1 MPTGAELSIP
11 EKPGEIF
18 VHSARCSLDTL
29 EKSEEVFYIVVNEC
43 KSSALN
49 IQVVTLSS
57 AYLRKFRHTWCHVVK

>member
-1 MPTGAELSIP
+1 MPTGVQLSIP
-11 EKPGEIF
+11 EKPGEILEQ
-18 VHSARCSLDTL
+18 SARCSLDTL

-57 AYLRKFRHTWCHVVK
+57 VYL